1 MNREEMLQTLATL
14 HTELAAAE
22 NLDEETRQMLKTLT
36 GDIEKVLVSL
46 ENSSGEE
53 IDKSMTQQLRESVI
67 EFEVRHPI
75 IGGLLE
81 RLTDGLANM
90 GI

>member
-1 MNREEMLQTLATL
+1 MNRDEMLQTLATL
-14 HTELAAAE
+14 HNELATAE

-36 GDIEKVLVSL
+36 GDIEKVLIQL

-53 IDKSMTQQLRESVI
+53 IDKSLTQQLRESVI

-75 IGGLLE
+75 IGGLLM

>member
-1 MNREEMLQTLATL
+1 MNREEMLQTLQTL
-14 HTELAAAE
+14 HSELSTTGSI
-22 NLDEETRQMLKTLT
+22 DSETREMLQTLT
-36 GDIEKVLVSL
+36 DDILRVLTENAEEPGD
-46 ENSSGEE
+46 
-53 IDKSMTQQLRESVI
+53 DTQKPLSERLRETAI
-67 EFEVRHPI
+67 DFEVRHPI

>member
-1 MNREEMLQTLATL
+1 MNRDEMLQTLATL
-14 HTELAAAE
+14 HNELATAE

-36 GDIEKVLVSL
+36 GDIEKVLVQL

-53 IDKSMTQQLRESVI
+53 IDKSLTQQLRESVI

-75 IGGLLE
+75 IGGLLM